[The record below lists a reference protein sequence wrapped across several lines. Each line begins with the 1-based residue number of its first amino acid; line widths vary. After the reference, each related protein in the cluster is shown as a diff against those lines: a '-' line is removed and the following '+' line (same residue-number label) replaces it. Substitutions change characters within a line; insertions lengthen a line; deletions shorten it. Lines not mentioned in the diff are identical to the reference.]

1 MRYVNVE
8 VVKKGNYYSV
18 NLIDNREIRYPIAM
32 VKTPGEA
39 EHIKNIELQN
49 LR

>member
-1 MRYVNVE
+1 MKYVNVE

-18 NLIDNREIRYPIAM
+18 NLIDNRDIRYPIAM

>member
-1 MRYVNVE
+1 MKYVNIE

-18 NLIDNREIRYPIAM
+18 NLIDNRDIRYPIAM